1 MLNHI
6 LQAGTNP
13 SINSNNMKASAD
25 ASTTAA
31 VIIQNYVGTI
41 LTQADLSLPD
51 ILPDLPE
58 HQAKARDHAT
68 SWRDVIQPQMIST
81 NTDIVSFS
89 NNFDSYYDTL
99 VKLAVKI
106 QQNPSDTASI
116 NTFKLGVQQLQALV
130 AQKQTATHN
139 VVNSVGGFQTTLAE
153 DARNFAS
160 DFTTAEAAL
169 AGKDGQI
176 AALGKQID
184 AINSAMSKD
193 LTMIAAGSTA
203 AVVGGLMIA
212 VGALA
217 EIATAGVST
226 ALIVGGLVVVGAGAG
241 VAIAGG
247 VDYAKQTSALS
258 TAITTKT
265 KLQQQYSATKNVNTI
280 VQNLSGQASAAV
292 QAAGSLLAGWQT
304 LEQDFIVFQSALTSA
319 TPDLGYFLI
328 AQLNAAKADWDDVG
342 NHARKLLDYGSLPVS
357 NASVTSSGILLPNPT
372 ATFARLAAA

>member
-89 NNFDSYYDTL
+89 NNFDSYYDPL

-160 DFTTAEAAL
+160 DFTTAEVAL

>member
-6 LQAGTNP
+6 LKAGTDP
-13 SINSNNMKASAD
+13 SINSNNIKAGAD

-89 NNFDSYYDTL
+89 NNFNSYYDPL
-99 VKLAVKI
+99 INLAVKI

-130 AQKQTATHN
+130 AAKQKATN
-139 VVNSVGGFQTTLAE
+139 VVVNSVGGFQTTLGE

-160 DFTTAEAAL
+160 DFNTAQATL

-184 AINSAMSKD
+184 AIHSAMNKD

-226 ALIVGGLVVVGAGAG
+226 GLIVGGLVVVGTGAG

-265 KLQQQYSATKNVNTI
+265 KLEQQYSATKTVNTI

-304 LEQDFIVFQSALTSA
+304 LEQDFIVFQSALTTA

-342 NHARKLLDYGSLPVS
+342 EHARKLLDYGSLTVT
-357 NASVTSSGILLPNPT
+357 NASVSSGGILLPSPT
-372 ATFARLAAA
+372 ATFAQLAAA

>member
-1 MLNHI
+1 MLNDI

-89 NNFDSYYDTL
+89 NNFDSYYDPL